1 MRDRA
6 FRDYLNFAASRCRL
20 LTVGSA
26 LIAEAAALPQKYPL
40 KALDAL
46 HLAAAIRLNRELV
59 AHQLTCTF
67 ISSDH
72 QLLAAAHAEG
82 LNVENPHDHSE
93 SNE

>member
-1 MRDRA
+1 VTI
-6 FRDYLNFAASRCRL
+6 Y
-20 LTVGSA
+20 
-26 LIAEAAALPQKYPL
+26 
-40 KALDAL
+40 
-46 HLAAAIRLNRELV
+46 ELV